1 MTRHVFLA
9 LSVCAALATPVLATT
24 NSPATELTEKELYA
38 QAEALRLGDDT
49 GAAFEMMTALAESGY
64 GRAQAKLGYYYLKGI
79 GTVPSSADA
88 ATWYQA
94 AIAGGRDGAR
104 TSYAKLL
111 MADGQTQAALEQL
124 NAGAAAGIEKAR
136 SLRAVL
142 HYEGR
147 FGAASDRDV
156 ARSELAALAAEHDV
170 PAMLTMLRGSLSGD
184 AFEMT
189 GSNLEAALISV
200 ARGNSDKRA
209 GKAAEGLLKLW
220 QEYPAEENQAL
231 RAEMLAHPSLRAKVW
246 ADQSLRL
253 AYDIESDDQF
263 RQSAVHIVGQVPEDQ
278 RGRAFYLVSRLDKNA
293 FVHVLQER
301 LRDRGYYRGRT
312 NGYLTQRT
320 IQALA
325 RFCQDAG
332 IQDTC
337 RLGPLRSNVIKV
349 VAAELVSAQ

>member
-9 LSVCAALATPVLATT
+9 LSVCVALATAAQATPNT
-24 NSPATELTEKELYA
+24 GVTKPTDKELFA

-49 GAAFEMMTALAESGY
+49 SAAFEMMMALAESGY
-64 GRAQAKLGYYYLKGI
+64 GRAQAKVGYYYVKGI
-79 GTVPSSADA
+79 GTAPSSTDA
-88 ATWYQA
+88 AIWYRV

-111 MADGQTQAALEQL
+111 MAEGQTQAALEQL
-124 NAGAAAGIEKAR
+124 NAGAAAGVLKAR

-142 HYEGR
+142 HYEGE
-147 FGAASDRDV
+147 FGAASDRDA
-156 ARSELAALAAEHDV
+156 ARLELAALATEHDV
-170 PAMLTMLRGSLSGD
+170 PALLTMLRGTLAGD
-184 AFEMT
+184 AFEVT
-189 GSNLEAALISV
+189 GPQLEAALIAVVRS
-200 ARGNSDKRA
+200 GTDKRA

-220 QEYPAEENQAL
+220 QEHPVGRNHTL
-231 RAEMLAHPSLRAKVW
+231 RAELLAHPSLRTKVW

-253 AYDIESDDQF
+253 AYDIESVDQF
-263 RQSAVHIVGQVPEDQ
+263 RQSAVHIVGQVPENHQ
-278 RGRAFYLVSRLDKNA
+278 ARAFYLVSRLDKNA

-312 NGYLTQRT
+312 NGYLTHRT
-320 IQALA
+320 IQALT

-332 IQDTC
+332 IQDAC
-337 RLGPLRSNVIKV
+337 RMGPLRSTVIKV